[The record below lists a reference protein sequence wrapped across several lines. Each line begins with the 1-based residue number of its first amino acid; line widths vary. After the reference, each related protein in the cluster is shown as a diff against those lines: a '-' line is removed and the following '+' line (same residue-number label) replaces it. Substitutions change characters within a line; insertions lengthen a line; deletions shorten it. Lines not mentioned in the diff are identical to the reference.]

1 MPKVMVVDDE
11 DVLLE
16 MIALLLE
23 DLGYEPIT
31 AANGQE
37 ALALLHTEPHP
48 PLLIISDVM
57 MPRMSGTELARAVK
71 SQPHLMNIPI
81 ILMSAAIQRDA
92 ARVADQ
98 FIHKPF
104 SLDDLEALVVQ
115 YAGGLHRK
123 T

>member
-37 ALALLHTEPHP
+37 ALALLHAEPHP
-48 PLLIISDVM
+48 PFLIISDVM

-81 ILMSAAIQRDA
+81 ILMSAAIQHDA

-104 SLDDLEALVVQ
+104 SLDDLEALVMQ
-115 YAGGLHRK
+115 YASGLQRK
-123 T
+123 M